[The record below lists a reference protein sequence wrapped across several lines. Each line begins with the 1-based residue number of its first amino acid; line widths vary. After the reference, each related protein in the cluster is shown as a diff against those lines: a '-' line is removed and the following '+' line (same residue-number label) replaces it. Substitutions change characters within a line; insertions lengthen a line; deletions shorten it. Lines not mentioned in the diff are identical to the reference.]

1 MKKIWQQH
9 WQEIEYMLGTNFKTV
24 VKNSFRKLKRD
35 ISALKENLGEWI
47 MFLDT
52 NQKDLQARVKELE
65 RKIKYMERTKYN
77 ERLEL
82 LRR

>member
-1 MKKIWQQH
+1 
-9 WQEIEYMLGTNFKTV
+9 MLGTNFKTV